1 MMDRMLK
8 HSMFLKMM
16 IFISGIA
23 LLTLVT
29 LAYVIFAALSQSMV
43 NEELERQEQAMDM
56 VNRYMEDKVEWMQSF
71 IQDVYRDQ
79 VLSQN
84 LTDYLQ
90 RPYEEYLAINL
101 DQLLVGR
108 GLKDQITVV
117 LAGLFERH
125 PDLERI
131 VVYSSDRQYLYA
143 LAPGGS
149 QKMISVNAARSFIPD
164 VMMLD
169 TPSVTA
175 PNIWVK
181 KAVGLQETA
190 LYAVRAAINN
200 PLTMQQ
206 IGQIFF
212 YFDSRAILEE
222 LETRRNSFKGYITVL
237 TPDGSVLFDSSGTY
251 YGYRYP
257 YMQQVQSLEREAYLN
272 EASYLT
278 ARTQANGYTVVGV
291 LPKQELAELIRP
303 LRRNIALICLVCMAV
318 MIMIPALLLSNY
330 AKRTNRIVKF
340 LRNVETGNL
349 MVRLADPHKDELG
362 QIAAAINKMVEE
374 LNRYIDRVYKVE
386 IRQRQTELQ
395 VLQARI
401 NPHFLYN
408 TLEVIR
414 MRAVA
419 LGARDVAEMTY
430 SLAML
435 FRNLVH
441 PKHPHTLKD
450 ELEHCRLYLELFR
463 IRYKDKFHYSIDCEP
478 ELRKIPVL
486 RMLIQPV
493 IENYVL
499 HGLRIESDDNRIRI
513 EAKRKDGDIEVTVQ
527 DNGRGMSG
535 EKLDE
540 IRQSFRMPE
549 ADGQSFGLR
558 SVHQRLAMLY
568 GSPYGVEIDSDEG
581 AGTRVAIRFPA
592 EEKGDAH
599 VSSLSRG

>member
-1 MMDRMLK
+1 MLK

-16 IFISGIA
+16 IFFSGIA
-23 LLTLVT
+23 VLTLVT
-29 LAYVIFAALSQSMV
+29 LAYVIFSALSQSIV
-43 NEELERQEQAMDM
+43 NEELENQQQAMDM
-56 VNRYMEDKVEWMQSF
+56 VNRYIENKVEWMQSF
-71 IQDVYRDQ
+71 IQDVYQDQ
-79 VLSQN
+79 YLSQN
-84 LTDYLQ
+84 LTYYLQ
-90 RPYEEYLAINL
+90 MPYEEYMEISLE
-101 DQLLVGR
+101 QLLSGR
-108 GLKDQITVV
+108 GLKDQITLV
-117 LAGLFERH
+117 LADLFERH

-131 VVYSSDRQYLYA
+131 VVYSSDRQYLYT
-143 LAPGGS
+143 LAPGGR
-149 QKMISVNAARSFIPD
+149 QLMISANAARSFIPD
-164 VMMLD
+164 AMMLD

-175 PNIWVK
+175 PNIWVM
-181 KAVGLQETA
+181 KAIGLQETA

-206 IGQIFF
+206 IGQMFF
-212 YFDSRAILEE
+212 YFDSHGIMEE
-222 LETRRNSFKGYITVL
+222 LKTSRETFKGYITVL
-237 TPDGSVLFDSSGTY
+237 TPDGRVLFDSSGTY
-251 YGYRYP
+251 YGHRYP
-257 YMQQVQSLEREAYLN
+257 YMQQVQSLEKEAYLD
-272 EASYLT
+272 EASYFTALT
-278 ARTQANGYTVVGV
+278 QENGYTVVGV
-291 LPKQELAELIRP
+291 LPKQELAEMVQP
-303 LRRNIALICLVCMAV
+303 LRRNIALICFVCITV

-386 IRQRQTELQ
+386 IKQQQTELQ
-395 VLQARI
+395 ALQARI

-419 LGARDVAEMTY
+419 QGAHDVGEMIY

-435 FRNLVH
+435 FRSLVRQ
-441 PKHPHTLKD
+441 KHPYTLKD

-463 IRYKDKFHYSIDCEP
+463 IRYKDKFHYRIDCEP
-478 ELRKIPVL
+478 ELRKTPVL

-499 HGLRIESDDNRIRI
+499 HGLRKERDDNRIRI

-527 DNGRGMSG
+527 DNGRGMSR

-540 IRQSFRMPE
+540 IRQSFRLPE
-549 ADGQSFGLR
+549 AEGQSFGLR
-558 SVHQRLAMLY
+558 SVHQRLTMLY
-568 GSPYGVEIDSDEG
+568 GPPYGVEMDSEEG
-581 AGTRVAIRFPA
+581 TGTRVVIRFPA
-592 EEKGDAH
+592 KEEGDAD
-599 VSSLSRG
+599 VPSLSRG